1 MVWKMGC
8 RHRCRRAET
17 DDTGSRKT
25 GWVML
30 SFRFRFFFLTHLLIL
45 HIPPQAQA
53 SPCSST
59 HFFQEVCTC
68 TLMTAKFHS
77 SFIHAFSFSPSTLI
91 HITTRLSGHDIC
103 SLPFWD
109 RGVYSWSREIL
120 TVSLS
125 RRERPGFNTFS
136 ISQYVHK
143 CILQGWGIVS
153 SMPAA
158 SSVAQSPCL
167 CSRCLGPVW

>member
-30 SFRFRFFFLTHLLIL
+30 SFRFRFFFPHIFVDSSHPPPGTSLALFLFTLFPRSMHLHTHDR
-45 HIPPQAQA
+45 
-53 SPCSST
+53 
-59 HFFQEVCTC
+59 EV
-68 TLMTAKFHS
+68 
-77 SFIHAFSFSPSTLI
+77 SFII
-91 HITTRLSGHDIC
+91 HSCFFFFPKYCDTYNHRLSGHDIC
-103 SLPFWD
+103 SLPFSD

-125 RRERPGFNTFS
+125 RREKPGFNTFS

-167 CSRCLGPVW
+167 CSRCLGPAW